1 MTFRYLVEHLAII
14 FFAATGALAARGKR
28 VDLFAVIVLGLVTA
42 VGGGTLR
49 DLVLDVPVFWIANAN
64 FILSGTT
71 AAFLTFFVVRHT
83 HPPQQMLQIADAFGL
98 AFVTML
104 GTSKTW
110 QLGHAAPVCVVLGV
124 ATGVAG
130 GMIRDVLCG
139 EIPLV
144 FRSQIYLYATAAMV
158 GAGVYLIG
166 AAWCPRHPANL
177 IMGAAAILILRL
189 AALRWQ
195 IRLPEFASR
204 EESQGSHS

>member
-1 MTFRYLVEHLAII
+1 MTLRYLLEHLAVI
-14 FFAATGALAARGKR
+14 FSAATGALAARGKR

-49 DLVLDVPVFWIANAN
+49 DLVLDVPVFWIVDAN
-64 FILSGTT
+64 FILSGSA
-71 AAFLTFFVVRHT
+71 AAFLAFFVVRYT
-83 HPPQQMLQIADAFGL
+83 HPPQPMLQIADAFGL

-110 QLGHAAPVCVVLGV
+110 QLEYAAPVCVVLGV
-124 ATGVAG
+124 TTGVAG

-144 FRSQIYLYATAAMV
+144 FRTQIYLYATAAMV
-158 GAGVYLIG
+158 GAMVYLT
-166 AAWCPRHPANL
+166 AAALWPKHPANL
-177 IMGAAAILILRL
+177 IVGAAVILTLRL

-195 IRLPEFASR
+195 IRLPEFEPR
-204 EESQGSHS
+204 DEPR